1 MNERL
6 GKYGLIINSSISPFL
21 QTTLKGMDV
30 NDYHTDQCMSSDLR
44 GELAGVTTL
53 VSDRDDIVSLGNTG
67 APGFRDR
74 QQRDFYNIL
83 LQPVNRAYNVR
94 LIENNLPTQRGI
106 SK

>member
-1 MNERL
+1 
-6 GKYGLIINSSISPFL
+6 
-21 QTTLKGMDV
+21 MDV
-30 NDYHTDQCMSSDLR
+30 NDYHTDQCLGSDLR
-44 GELAGVTTL
+44 DKLAGVISCVTTL
-53 VSDRDDIVSLGNTG
+53 VSDRDDFVSLGNTG

-74 QQRDFYNIL
+74 HQRDFYNIL

>member
-1 MNERL
+1 
-6 GKYGLIINSSISPFL
+6 
-21 QTTLKGMDV
+21 MDV
-30 NDYHTDQCMSSDLR
+30 NDYHTDQCMGSDLR
-44 GELAGVTTL
+44 DKLAGVTAL
-53 VSDRDDIVSLGNTG
+53 GSDRDDFVTLGNTG

-74 QQRDFYNIL
+74 QQCDFYNIL